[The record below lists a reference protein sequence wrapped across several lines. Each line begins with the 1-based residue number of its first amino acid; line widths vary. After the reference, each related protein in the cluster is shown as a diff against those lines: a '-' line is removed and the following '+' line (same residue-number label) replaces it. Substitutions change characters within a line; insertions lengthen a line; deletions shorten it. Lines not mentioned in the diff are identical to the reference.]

1 MLISQGTQ
9 AGVFQEAE
17 QEMVEGIFSLGDLRV
32 YSLMTPR
39 TEVVWLD
46 MTDTIEEIRVRKLPI
61 ARFRVS
67 PSGRIR
73 WRPSSALSNHA
84 TCCSKVYQARNST

>member
-17 QEMVEGIFSLGDLRV
+17 QEMVEGIFSLGDSRV

-39 TEVVWLD
+39 TEIVWLD
-46 MTDTIEEIRVRKLPI
+46 ITDSIEEIRAENCRMSI
-61 ARFRVS
+61 FAFSR
-67 PSGRIR
+67 
-73 WRPSSALSNHA
+73 
-84 TCCSKVYQARNST
+84 QAGFA